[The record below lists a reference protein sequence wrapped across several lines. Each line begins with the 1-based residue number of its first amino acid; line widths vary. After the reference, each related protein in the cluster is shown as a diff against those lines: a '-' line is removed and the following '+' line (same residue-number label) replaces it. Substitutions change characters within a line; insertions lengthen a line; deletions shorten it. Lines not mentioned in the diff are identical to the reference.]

1 MTVGIWGHV
10 RAAGP
15 SPEGRGE
22 AEASGRVADMDQ
34 KLSELVEELTTS
46 GEPQLNPEK
55 MKELKKICKSSEE
68 QLSHAYHLLMAQLS
82 QEHAQVRLSAFQA
95 VDELFTRSHQFRM
108 LVVSNFQEFLEL
120 TLGTDHE
127 RPLPPPREV
136 AQRLRRAATRA
147 VRSWSETYGAAY
159 KKLALGFHFLQHNK
173 QVDFQDVNARTLAE
187 RKREEE
193 KRHRLERIYR
203 ERSERAA
210 REMEEMSGEIHSCLT
225 EVESCFQLLV
235 PFDLDPSPGA
245 ALPAMAST
253 VASAVARE
261 GPHDLEDEEQP
272 CCSKALAACAPLPGA
287 VGVEGPSE
295 DEDSDQEGFVRC
307 HGLGSHK
314 YTLDVELSSDSLR
327 VREDEDNFA
336 VIQAARDALR
346 LIQNKFLPAVCSWVQ
361 LFTRTGT
368 HGGHLEGA
376 IDLKAELETALR
388 RSRELDISPEVGCR
402 RQAAPGDED
411 QDEDEDFVE
420 VPEKEGYEPCI
431 PEHLRPE
438 YGLEKKP
445 SAPGLQARRTRP
457 EEEAASD
464 PTSVAAQL
472 HHLRQHLPVPLP
484 PSPRAPRG
492 PEEAKAQ
499 AAERARAPVVP
510 FGVDLCYWG
519 RERLPA
525 REMLQSD
532 SEHRFWKPLEADVGE
547 DGAAVSESLWSRR
560 IPFAGQFEPVQ
571 HQCRAPRPDG
581 RLCQRQDRLKCPF
594 HGKIIPRDEAGRPLH
609 PEDRAQ
615 EQRQQL
621 QRPAGRPDWQDPE
634 FMRDVEAATG
644 VDLGSSRS
652 RGRGQGRRRKHPGLT
667 DLRRQADTARARIA
681 KKVFAKSAQAGAVQE
696 AVLSGRRPEGAQR
709 TRQRRCHQGP
719 SLSRGGRAEGG
730 HSHEPDGSE
739 EAREVC
745 KPV

>member
-1 MTVGIWGHV
+1 
-10 RAAGP
+10 
-15 SPEGRGE
+15 
-22 AEASGRVADMDQ
+22 MDQ
-34 KLSELVEELTTS
+34 KLSKLVEELTTS

-68 QLSHAYHLLMAQLS
+68 QLSHTYHLLMAQLS
-82 QEHAQVRLSAFQA
+82 QEHAQVRLSTFQA

-136 AQRLRRAATRA
+136 AQRL
-147 VRSWSETYGAAY
+147 SWGPLSSGLT
-159 KKLALGFHFLQHNK
+159 FIDTS

-210 REMEEMSGEIHSCLT
+210 REMEEMSGEIRSCLT

-245 ALPAMAST
+245 ALPAMASA
-253 VASAVARE
+253 VVSAVARE

-295 DEDSDQEGFVRC
+295 DEDEFSDQEGFVRC

-314 YTLDVELSSDSLR
+314 YTLDVELSSDSLK

-336 VIQAARDALR
+336 VIQAAQDALR

-388 RSRELDISPEVGCR
+388 RSRELDISPEAGCR
-402 RQAAPGDED
+402 RQKAAPGDED

-438 YGLEKKP
+438 YGLEKEP
-445 SAPGLQARRTRP
+445 SAPGLQARRTRT
-457 EEEAASD
+457 EEEEASD
-464 PTSVAAQL
+464 PTSAAAQL

-484 PSPRAPRG
+484 PSPRAPLG
-492 PEEAKAQ
+492 PEEAEAQ
-499 AAERARAPVVP
+499 AAARARAPVVP

-519 RERLPA
+519 REQLPA
-525 REMLQSD
+525 REMLKSD

-609 PEDRAQ
+609 PEDRAR

-681 KKVFAKSAQAGAVQE
+681 KKVFAKAAVQRVVT
-696 AVLSGRRPEGAQR
+696 AMSQMD
-709 TRQRRCHQGP
+709 QKK
-719 SLSRGGRAEGG
+719 
-730 HSHEPDGSE
+730 HEKF
-739 EAREVC
+739 ANQFNYALN
-745 KPV
+745 

>member
-1 MTVGIWGHV
+1 
-10 RAAGP
+10 
-15 SPEGRGE
+15 
-22 AEASGRVADMDQ
+22 
-34 KLSELVEELTTS
+34 
-46 GEPQLNPEK
+46 
-55 MKELKKICKSSEE
+55 
-68 QLSHAYHLLMAQLS
+68 
-82 QEHAQVRLSAFQA
+82 
-95 VDELFTRSHQFRM
+95 
-108 LVVSNFQEFLEL
+108 
-120 TLGTDHE
+120 
-127 RPLPPPREV
+127 
-136 AQRLRRAATRA
+136 
-147 VRSWSETYGAAY
+147 
-159 KKLALGFHFLQHNK
+159 
-173 QVDFQDVNARTLAE
+173 VDFQDVNARTLAE

-402 RQAAPGDED
+402 RQKAAPGDED

-438 YGLEKKP
+438 YGGSEAPLVLWAFAIACTPPLLLPREGTGASRWALEL
-445 SAPGLQARRTRP
+445 GRD
-457 EEEAASD
+457 AASLKS
-464 PTSVAAQL
+464 PRAHGRCWVSQFIMLVYALPLFFQLNAAPRHRIL
-472 HHLRQHLPVPLP
+472 LFRVVL
-484 PSPRAPRG
+484 SRAPRG

-681 KKVFAKSAQAGAVQE
+681 KKVFAKAAVQRVVT
-696 AVLSGRRPEGAQR
+696 AMNQMDQR
-709 TRQRRCHQGP
+709 K
-719 SLSRGGRAEGG
+719 
-730 HSHEPDGSE
+730 HEKF
-739 EAREVC
+739 ANQFNYALN
-745 KPV
+745 

>member
-1 MTVGIWGHV
+1 
-10 RAAGP
+10 
-15 SPEGRGE
+15 
-22 AEASGRVADMDQ
+22 
-34 KLSELVEELTTS
+34 
-46 GEPQLNPEK
+46 
-55 MKELKKICKSSEE
+55 
-68 QLSHAYHLLMAQLS
+68 MAQLS

-402 RQAAPGDED
+402 RQIWGFPQKAAPGDED

-438 YGLEKKP
+438 YGSTSLGVQCSVLRHVLSDLSLEVEDILN
-445 SAPGLQARRTRP
+445 SVQVDGGVAPRHRILLFRVVL
-457 EEEAASD
+457 S
-464 PTSVAAQL
+464 
-472 HHLRQHLPVPLP
+472 
-484 PSPRAPRG
+484 RAPRG

-519 RERLPA
+519 REQLPA

-621 QRPAGRPDWQDPE
+621 QRPAGRPGRRGQGSGEVGAGCLLKSWGLFADWQDPE

-681 KKVFAKSAQAGAVQE
+681 KKVFAKAAVQRVVT
-696 AVLSGRRPEGAQR
+696 AMNQMDQR
-709 TRQRRCHQGP
+709 K
-719 SLSRGGRAEGG
+719 
-730 HSHEPDGSE
+730 HEKF
-739 EAREVC
+739 ANQFNYALN
-745 KPV
+745 

>member
-1 MTVGIWGHV
+1 
-10 RAAGP
+10 
-15 SPEGRGE
+15 
-22 AEASGRVADMDQ
+22 MDQ
-34 KLSELVEELTTS
+34 KLSKLVEELTTS

-68 QLSHAYHLLMAQLS
+68 QLSHTYHLLMAQLS
-82 QEHAQVRLSAFQA
+82 QEHAQVRLSTFQA

-127 RPLPPPREV
+127 RPLPPPRDV
-136 AQRLRRAATRA
+136 AQRLRQAAARA
-147 VRSWSETYGAAY
+147 VRSWSEKYGAAY
-159 KKLALGFHFLQHNK
+159 KKLALGFHFLRHKQ

-210 REMEEMSGEIHSCLT
+210 REME
-225 EVESCFQLLV
+225 
-235 PFDLDPSPGA
+235 
-245 ALPAMAST
+245 
-253 VASAVARE
+253 
-261 GPHDLEDEEQP
+261 
-272 CCSKALAACAPLPGA
+272 GA

-295 DEDSDQEGFVRC
+295 DEDEFSDQEGFVRC

-314 YTLDVELSSDSLR
+314 YTLDVELSSDSLK

-336 VIQAARDALR
+336 VIQAAQDALR

-388 RSRELDISPEVGCR
+388 RSRELDISPEAGCR
-402 RQAAPGDED
+402 RQKAAPGDED

-438 YGLEKKP
+438 YGLEKEP
-445 SAPGLQARRTRP
+445 SAPGLQARRTRT
-457 EEEAASD
+457 EEEEASD
-464 PTSVAAQL
+464 PTSAAAQL

-484 PSPRAPRG
+484 PSPRAPLG
-492 PEEAKAQ
+492 PEEAEAQ
-499 AAERARAPVVP
+499 AAARARAPVVP

-519 RERLPA
+519 REQLPA
-525 REMLQSD
+525 REMLKSD

-609 PEDRAQ
+609 PEDRAR

-681 KKVFAKSAQAGAVQE
+681 KKVFAKAAVQRVVT
-696 AVLSGRRPEGAQR
+696 AMSQMD
-709 TRQRRCHQGP
+709 QKK
-719 SLSRGGRAEGG
+719 
-730 HSHEPDGSE
+730 HEKF
-739 EAREVC
+739 ANQFNYALN
-745 KPV
+745 